1 MHRIYMHVTRQMR
14 KRLCEAPEELWQ
26 DILAGRYKVNKHS
39 HAPPL
44 DHLLRARETS
54 HAPPP

>member
-1 MHRIYMHVTRQMR
+1 MHITRQMR
-14 KRLCEAPEELWQ
+14 ERLCEALEELWQ